1 MLVRFDIMVLYDF
14 LVTVKVAPHECAIG
28 IGQL

>member
-1 MLVRFDIMVLYDF
+1 MLVRFDIMVLYDI
-14 LVTVKVAPHECAIG
+14 LVTVKVAPHECAIR